1 MVTWAHLAG
10 SNTTGTSCRHW
21 TCCYTL
27 LNYITHSYT
36 RYISNHPILTSRTM
50 DPLHSPHPHQTL
62 PNTHFRHQPLHITP
76 FNKTFHTPRAKL
88 HTLTTPTICTLNTPP
103 HIQLSAMSQS
113 LQLLVLGLAALSALP
128 RVPTCLV

>member
-1 MVTWAHLAG
+1 MG
-10 SNTTGTSCRHW
+10 SLGSFQHNRHELQTMDMLFHTTKLHH
-21 TCCYTL
+21 TL
-27 LNYITHSYT
+27 LR
-36 RYISNHPILTSRTM
+36 RYISNHPIFTSPTM